1 MKPPREKAAM
11 TKLTTSAKK
20 RAKRARHLQRI
31 ADAVGCPLAFLQ
43 MFGARW
49 SEEQAR
55 EAWKAS
61 QDKEGLGASLFEA
74 ACGSKAMRV
83 ARAADYDY
91 ADLEARIAANPYP
104 LDPTVG
110 DPTGRWE
117 INPKFDIP
125 MLPGCRPGV
134 KSDPSILPA
143 FLEQMRS
150 YQSMGA
156 RQPVDTCSIC
166 GHSVTDPK
174 GIYEHFQ
181 GVKDAFRHA
190 QADPKYQYAPEAI
203 QRTSMDG
210 SLPGKPEGARN
221 AMLAHFM
228 VTPAVPKGIIT
239 VMADG
244 SAIAPEGVKVTVDPA
259 DERGNFTVRA
269 EYEYRTARKGDLS
282 LRSIGILRGIGE
294 PPHE

>member
-1 MKPPREKAAM
+1 M
-11 TKLTTSAKK
+11 TKLMTSAKK

-43 MFGARW
+43 MFGAHW

-61 QDKEGLGASLFEA
+61 QDKEGLGASLFES
-74 ACGSKAMRV
+74 ACGSKAMKV

-104 LDPTVG
+104 LDLTVG
-110 DPTGRWE
+110 EPTGRWE
-117 INPKFDIP
+117 INPKFDTS

-143 FLEQMRS
+143 STEQMCS

-156 RQPVDTCSIC
+156 RQPVYTCPIC
-166 GHSVTDPK
+166 GQSVNDPK
-174 GIYEHFQ
+174 GLCEHSQ
-181 GVKDAFRHA
+181 GIADAFRQV
-190 QADPKYQYAPEAI
+190 QADPEYQYASEAI
-203 QRTSMDG
+203 QRASMAG
-210 SLPGKPEGARN
+210 YLPGKPEGARN
-221 AMLAHFM
+221 AMLAHLM
-228 VTPAVPKGIIT
+228 VTQAAPEGIIT

-244 SAIAPEGVKVTVDPA
+244 SVIAPEGVKVTVDPA

-269 EYEYRTARKGDLS
+269 EYEYHTAEKCEPS
-282 LRSIGILRGIGE
+282 LRSIGILKGIGE